1 MNIQLYLDP
10 KDKVYYFFNSN
21 NVNCT
26 NCNNELVGVVFI
38 KVVWDKLGSG
48 VQYFCNKCTSYYK
61 KDVKATFVERFGAI
75 ITDNINRNYEFVLL
89 SKPVLKPVS
98 DVSVFDTEGIEFDK
112 VVDKTVYSNRPSL
125 PVKEY
130 LIDDGKD
137 KVLNDLALNKFL
149 LDIKSSVPAIEYEKQ
164 KLLKDSSLNSD

>member
-10 KDKVYYFFNSN
+10 KDKVYYFVNSN
-21 NVNCT
+21 NVTCN

-48 VQYFCNKCTSYYK
+48 VQYYCSKCSNHYK
-61 KDVKATFVERFGAI
+61 KDVKATFIERFGAI
-75 ITDNINRNYEFVLL
+75 ITNNVNRNYEFVLL

-98 DVSVFDTEGIEFDK
+98 DLSVFDTDSIESDK

-130 LIDDGKD
+130 VIDDGKD
-137 KVLNDLALNKFL
+137 KVLNDLALDKFL
-149 LDIKSSVPAIEYEKQ
+149 LDVKSSVPIIEYEKQ
-164 KLLKDSSLNSD
+164 KQLKDDSL